1 MPGNIGPN
9 RSMRSCSEERIG
21 RSHDRSTMIFL
32 VRSTIRP
39 GSTDHPDWARLLEQE
54 RVQGRQL
61 HATGV
66 VKHVWRV
73 PGRYEAVTIFELG
86 STEELDKILWTLPLW
101 RFMDIHVEALA
112 VHYYDNE
119 DATRFEDIAQA

>member
-1 MPGNIGPN
+1 MNCEEN
-9 RSMRSCSEERIG
+9 ERSDNSL
-21 RSHDRSTMIFL
+21 DRSTMIFL

-39 GSTDHPDWARLLEQE
+39 GSTDHPDWSSLLEQE
-54 RVQGRQL
+54 RVQGRKL
-61 HATGV
+61 HASGV

-73 PGRYEAVTIFELG
+73 PGRYEAVTIFEVT

-112 VHYYDNE
+112 AHYYDNPE
-119 DATRFEDIAQA
+119 ATRFEDIVPA